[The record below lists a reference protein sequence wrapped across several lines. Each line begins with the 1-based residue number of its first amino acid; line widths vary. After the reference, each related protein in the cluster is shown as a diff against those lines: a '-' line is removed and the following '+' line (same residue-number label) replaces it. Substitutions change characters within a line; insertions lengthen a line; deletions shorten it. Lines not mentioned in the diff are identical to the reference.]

1 MKTKFYYFVI
11 EQRGE
16 NIGQQGYYST
26 KEEAQKRANE
36 LQEMF
41 EKSNFYVYSNDSKKE
56 PIFLTV

>member
-1 MKTKFYYFVI
+1 MKTKFYYYVI

-26 KEEAQKRANE
+26 KEEAQKRADE

-41 EKSNFYVYSNDSKKE
+41 DRSNFYVYANDSKRE
-56 PIFLTV
+56 PVFLTV